1 MERIQVPKKAL
12 RAQLNP
18 AVGKFSSRACEA
30 LVDGGVRSGRS
41 TGGDERAF
49 RSSSGRNPANV
60 LTFLAMNQLAACN
73 LAQPDAGGRA
83 KSARS
88 LPEFS
93 KVPKRRKVRLFPFDC
108 CWISHSNPPIRL
120 TVTNSSGLTG
130 SDTVIIS
137 LKANNG
143 AGRCFVAHLWIKR
156 CASQPTSGIPDVGPQ
171 ERRPETADANRT
183 GRALFDG
190 PGKPFFAVGLRPDG
204 FAEASR
210 HLFCGP

>member
-1 MERIQVPKKAL
+1 MRGGAARSVAQHRWRQ
-12 RAQLNP
+12 RA
-18 AVGKFSSRACEA
+18 V
-30 LVDGGVRSGRS
+30 
-41 TGGDERAF
+41 

-60 LTFLAMNQLAACN
+60 LTCLAMNQLAACN
-73 LAQPDAGGRA
+73 LAQPDAGDRA
-83 KSARS
+83 KPAR
-88 LPEFS
+88 LPPEFS

-108 CWISHSNPPIRL
+108 RWLSHSNPPIRL

-130 SDTVIIS
+130 SNTVIIS

-204 FAEASR
+204 FAEAPR
-210 HLFCGP
+210 HLFRGP